1 MFFILATKPLN
12 DGTKGFRF
20 NFFGKKGMI
29 RLRLKKNARRGWFT
43 RGKGS
48 TMSWCDFSRL
58 TIYLNYSKARRKLAH
73 FAG

>member
-1 MFFILATKPLN
+1 MFFIVATKPLN

-20 NFFGKKGMI
+20 NIFGKKGMV
-29 RLRLKKNARRGWFT
+29 RLRSKNKADRGWFT
-43 RGKGS
+43 RGEGS

-58 TIYLNYSKARRKLAH
+58 TVYLNHSTARRKLAH